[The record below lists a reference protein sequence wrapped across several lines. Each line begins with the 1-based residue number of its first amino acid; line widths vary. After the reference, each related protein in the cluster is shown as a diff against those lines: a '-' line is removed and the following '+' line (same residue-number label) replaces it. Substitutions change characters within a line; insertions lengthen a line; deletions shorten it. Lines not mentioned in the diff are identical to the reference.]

1 MPESVSESEHF
12 LRDDCSL
19 GILAMEQSL
28 SSEILVVE
36 SHLNQSKSLSSHLEG
51 LDAPVIVLSVNDAEA
66 ALSLLEKKSVNLLII
81 DTFLQ
86 GKADGFDLCCDIR
99 SSSALRQIPVILLLA
114 GSLSLER
121 SKGIS
126 AGADILLQRPVV
138 KEELCKMVQLLLE
151 WSSLRVAS
159 TATTVVRSRPHRRLH
174 SLS

>member
-1 MPESVSESEHF
+1 
-12 LRDDCSL
+12 
-19 GILAMEQSL
+19 MEQSL
-28 SSEILVVE
+28 SFEILVVE
-36 SHLNQSKSLSSHLEG
+36 GHLNQSKSLSSHLEG
-51 LDAPVIVLSVNDAEA
+51 LNAPVNVLSVNDAEV
-66 ALSLLEKKSVNLLII
+66 ALSTLEKKSVNLLII

-86 GKADGFDLCCDIR
+86 GKADGFDLCRNIR

-114 GSLSLER
+114 GSHSLER

-126 AGADILLQRPVV
+126 AGADLLLQRPVV